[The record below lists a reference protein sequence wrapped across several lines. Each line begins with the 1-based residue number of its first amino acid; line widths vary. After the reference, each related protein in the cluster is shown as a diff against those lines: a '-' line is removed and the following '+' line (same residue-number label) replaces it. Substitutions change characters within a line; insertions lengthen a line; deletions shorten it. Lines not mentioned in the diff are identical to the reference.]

1 VIGQL
6 EDIIEVLSDTSNN
19 NLSPEIDD
27 SDSTSVSEDNLTSLT
42 SITTKVIVLNGRQ
55 PQGTAKQF
63 IANLTNTFHSF
74 QAQIFDIMKKKLG
87 NKAPMLDIDA
97 LTFAYNWGPAKEP
110 AKTPS
115 FTQLEDEEDYE
126 GKIVSFR
133 YINR

>member
-1 VIGQL
+1 M
-6 EDIIEVLSDTSNN
+6 
-19 NLSPEIDD
+19 
-27 SDSTSVSEDNLTSLT
+27 
-42 SITTKVIVLNGRQ
+42 SITTKLIVVNGRQ

-63 IANLTNTFHSF
+63 IANLTSPFHSF
-74 QAQIFDIMKKKLG
+74 QARIFDITKKKLA

-126 GKIVSFR
+126 GE
-133 YINR
+133 NRIFLYSNC